1 MGLTSRIAHQERARY
16 CESGGRGETSPSA
29 SLSWREPTDVI
40 ISVLIAVSYIILVLL
55 LPSVPVNRYA
65 LALLGLWLFSAS
77 LIHYAALRSE
87 PALGRIRWIPLR
99 FTGDLGRF
107 QLRPRGDGRRVEV
120 RAGSQVVAEAI
131 ANADGDQLLVDFDA
145 ASDSELEAFGTA
157 IGQAIEMVVAA
168 DGDCPDGQ
176 RHRPARW
183 GERTR

>member
-1 MGLTSRIAHQERARY
+1 MIL
-16 CESGGRGETSPSA
+16 
-29 SLSWREPTDVI
+29 
-40 ISVLIAVSYIILVLL
+40 SVLIAVSYIFLVLL
-55 LPSVPVNRYA
+55 LPIVPVNRYA
-65 LALLGLWLFSAS
+65 LALLGLWLFAAS

-107 QLRPRGDGRRVEV
+107 HLRPRGDGRRVEV

-131 ANADGDQLLVDFDA
+131 ANDDGDELLVDFDA

-168 DGDCPDGQ
+168 DGDCPGE
-176 RHRPARW
+176 RAAASPARW
-183 GERTR
+183 GEQTR